1 MTKTELVA
9 VVAGTHGISKKDAPE
24 AVDTVVTAL
33 AQALIDGES
42 LNLPGFGTFSLKERA
57 ARPGHNP
64 ASGERIRISAQR
76 GIHFKAAGGLQRKI
90 PQPP

>member
-1 MTKTELVA
+1 MTKTEFVA
-9 VVAGTHGISKKDAPE
+9 AVAGTHGISKKDAHE

-64 ASGERIRISAQR
+64 ATGERIQISAKR
-76 GIHFKAAGGLQRKI
+76 SVHFKAAGDLQRKI

>member
-1 MTKTELVA
+1 MTKTEFVA
-9 VVAGTHGISKKDAPE
+9 AVTGTHGIRKKNAPE

-33 AQALIDGES
+33 AQAVIDGEF
-42 LNLPGFGTFSLKERA
+42 LNLPGFGTFSLKEQA

-76 GIHFKAAGGLQRKI
+76 GIHFKAAGGLQRKV
-90 PQPP
+90 PQPQ